1 MLKRLM
7 LHASKYSAGN
17 LLVTAAGFISFPILT
32 RVLSVED
39 YGLMSLVSLMLSFIV
54 GIAKFGM
61 QHAVVRFYAEIADGD
76 AAARLRFFS
85 TLVVGVTVS
94 ALITSTLWFLFVS
107 IAPKAIWAD
116 PKVVP
121 LMLLTAVLV
130 GVRVMDS
137 AFINLLRAQQHSGTY
152 SIYNV
157 LRRYFGLAL
166 VLFTLFYVVP
176 GITGFYIGTVISE
189 IVALVALAILVLKKQ
204 PVSMSAFSTPLFKS
218 MAVFGMP
225 MIAFELSGIIL
236 SLGDRYVLGRIAGA
250 ESVGLYSVSYN
261 MCEYINAILF
271 TSIGQAVSPMYMRL
285 WEEKGQEQTSLFIN
299 KALHFYVM
307 LAALVVAGTAATG
320 PSFLAAVASDKY
332 GPAGVTIP
340 WIILGLVIDSCLPL
354 MAAGMY
360 IKKRTKI
367 LMTLV
372 VACATLNIGL
382 NVVLIPAYG
391 IVGSAIATLISYLAL
406 SGSAMVVGSRL
417 LPIKFP
423 VISTIKFSVLAF
435 ITYWVLVEI
444 HLSNRWLTLGAQAFG
459 GLLVFGT
466 LVLAT
471 DKASRQALDGI
482 VARLRGN
489 APA

>member
-7 LHASKYSAGN
+7 VHASKYSAGN
-17 LLVTAAGFISFPILT
+17 LLVTVAGFISFPILT

-39 YGLMSLVSLMLSFIV
+39 YGLMSLVSLTLSFIV

-61 QHAVVRFYAEIADGD
+61 QHAVVRFYAEIPEHDR
-76 AAARLRFFS
+76 AARLRFFS
-85 TLVVGVTVS
+85 TIILGVTLSSLIIS
-94 ALITSTLWFLFVS
+94 ALWFLFIL

-130 GVRVMDS
+130 AVRVMDS
-137 AFINLLRAQQHSGTY
+137 AFINILRAQQRSGTY

-157 LRRYFGLAL
+157 LRRYIGLAL
-166 VLFTLFYVVP
+166 VLVTLFYIVP
-176 GITGFYIGTVISE
+176 GITGFYIGTVATEILG
-189 IVALVALAILVLKKQ
+189 IVALAVLVLRKQ
-204 PVSMSAFSTPLFKS
+204 QVSWSAFSSPLFRS

-225 MIAFELSGIIL
+225 MIAFEISGIIL
-236 SLGDRYVLGRIAGA
+236 SLGDRYVLGRMAGA

-271 TSIGQAVSPMYMRL
+271 TSIGQAVSPIYMRL
-285 WEEKGQEQTSLFIN
+285 WEEKGQEETSLFIN
-299 KALHFYVM
+299 NALHFYVM

-320 PSFLAAVASDKY
+320 PSFLAAVASEKY

-354 MAAGMY
+354 AAAGMY

-372 VACATLNIGL
+372 VVCATLNIGL
-382 NVVLIPAYG
+382 NVLLIPKFG

-417 LPIKFP
+417 LPVKFP
-423 VISTIKFSVLAF
+423 VISTIKFSALAF
-435 ITYWVLVEI
+435 LTYLVLVEI
-444 HLSNRWLTLGAQAFG
+444 HLHNRWLTLGAQAFT
-459 GLLVFGT
+459 GLVVFAAM
-466 LVLAT
+466 VLAT
-471 DKASRQALDGI
+471 DKPARHALGNI
-482 VARLRGN
+482 VARFR
-489 APA
+489 PAAAA